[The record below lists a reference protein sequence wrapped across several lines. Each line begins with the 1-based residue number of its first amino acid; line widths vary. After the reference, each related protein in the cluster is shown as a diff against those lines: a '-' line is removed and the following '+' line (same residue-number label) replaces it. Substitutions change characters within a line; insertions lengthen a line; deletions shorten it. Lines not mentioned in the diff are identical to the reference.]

1 MIEKLKR
8 KSPIKILVLKLR
20 SYFFTGI
27 LVTAPVVITLWI
39 VFTLVNIFDDLVT
52 PFIPIEFNPNT
63 FLPREIPGLGLL
75 GLIIFLILIGF
86 LTANF
91 FGRWLVNKTE
101 IVLQNIPL
109 IKTFYKTIKQILE
122 TVLSNKSDAF
132 RNVVLLEYPR
142 KGTWIIGFTTG
153 ETAGEIKKKVKK
165 KLINVFI
172 PTTPNPTSGFLLL
185 VPESELT
192 YLDVKVDDAIKTVVS
207 AGIIPA
213 NSQPVK

>member
-185 VPESELT
+185 VPENELT

>member
-185 VPESELT
+185 VPENELT
-192 YLDVKVDDAIKTVVS
+192 YLDVNVDDAIKTVVS